1 MPNSPIQIQLIQPD
15 DWHLHIRD
23 GEVMKD
29 VLADTARQFARA
41 IIMPNLKP
49 PVTTVELAK
58 AYQSRIESN
67 LKLLGISSFIPLMTL
82 YLTDNTSA
90 DEVRKAKAEGIVG
103 FKLYPAGAT
112 TNSDAGVSDIK
123 RCHQALEAMQAV
135 GMPLLV
141 HGEVTSADIDIFD
154 REAVFIDTVL
164 ESLRKDFPELKIVFE
179 HITTKQA
186 AQYVRDASTSGKNT
200 IAATITP
207 QHLLMNRNAIFAG
220 GIRPHNYCLPVLKR
234 EEHRVALLEAATS
247 GSARFFL
254 GTDSAPH
261 AKGAKEAAC
270 GCAGCYSAF
279 NALGLYAEAFES
291 VAKLDRLEGFAS
303 FFGPDF
309 YSLPR
314 NGKTITL
321 VKQAQSIPAQL
332 PLGDATI
339 VPLRAGETIAWS
351 LI

>member
-1 MPNSPIQIQLIQPD
+1 MPNSPTEIQLIQPD

-23 GEVMKD
+23 GAVMKD

-49 PVTTVELAK
+49 PVTTVELAH
-58 AYQSRIESN
+58 AYRSRIEAN
-67 LKLLGISSFIPLMTL
+67 LKSLGINSFEPLMTL

-112 TNSDAGVSDIK
+112 TNSDAGVSDIRHCYK
-123 RCHQALEAMQAV
+123 ALEAMQEV
-135 GMPLLV
+135 GMLFLI
-141 HGEVTSADIDIFD
+141 HGEVTHSEIDIFD
-154 REAVFIDTVL
+154 REAVFIDQIL
-164 ESLRKDFPELKIVFE
+164 EPLRRDFPQLKMVFE

-186 AQYVRDASTSGKNT
+186 AHYVRDAVATGNT
-200 IAATITP
+200 LAATITP
-207 QHLLMNRNAIFAG
+207 QHLLMNRNAIFSG

-247 GSARFFL
+247 GNPRFFL

-261 AKGAKEAAC
+261 AKGDKEAAC

-291 VAKLDRLEGFAS
+291 VNQLEKLEGFAS

-314 NGKTITL
+314 NSKKITL
-321 VKQAQSIPAQL
+321 KKQAQSIPQEL

-351 LI
+351 LV

>member
-1 MPNSPIQIQLIQPD
+1 MPNSPTQIELIAPD

-58 AYQSRIESN
+58 AYRSRIEAN
-67 LKLLGISSFIPLMTL
+67 LRSLGINHFEPLMTL
-82 YLTDNTSA
+82 YLTDNTSV
-90 DEVRKAKAEGIVG
+90 DEVRKAKAEGIIG

-112 TNSDAGVSDIK
+112 TNSDAGVTDIK
-123 RCHQALEAMQAV
+123 HCYKALEAMQEV

-141 HGEVTSADIDIFD
+141 HGEVTHANIDIFD

-164 ESLRKDFPELKIVFE
+164 EPLRKDFPELKIVFE

-186 AQYVRDASTSGKNT
+186 AHYVRDAVAPRNT
-200 IAATITP
+200 LAATITP
-207 QHLLMNRNAIFAG
+207 QHLLMNRNAIFSG

-247 GSARFFL
+247 GNPRFFL

-261 AKGAKEAAC
+261 AKGDKEAAC

-291 VAKLDRLEGFAS
+291 VAKLDKLEGFAS
-303 FFGPDF
+303 LFGPDF

-314 NGKTITL
+314 NSKKITL
-321 VKQAQSIPAQL
+321 ARQAQKIPAEL
-332 PLGDATI
+332 PLGNDTI